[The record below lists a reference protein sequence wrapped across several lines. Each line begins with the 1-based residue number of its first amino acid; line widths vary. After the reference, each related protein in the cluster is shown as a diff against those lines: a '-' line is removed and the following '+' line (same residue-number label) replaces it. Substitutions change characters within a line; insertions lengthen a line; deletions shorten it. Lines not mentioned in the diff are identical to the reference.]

1 MLLGCAGTRRR
12 GEGPGEGGTGITGR
26 WHVMLHFNRS
36 HQERTHP
43 FGLGVTSC
51 YSTPLLNPTQPL
63 GTLLASLLSPAFL
76 SSCVGCFS
84 PPIYKPC
91 GMCHFHFFFSLHSVP
106 GTRRR
111 QLESVSQWST
121 CHPWIK
127 REVVCQSGGYKKKM
141 RAKCERLG
149 LARIILISLPIEYRQ
164 RCKGTLNPDHSCLV
178 GTPSPFHKRKR
189 PREHPSGLVRRHQ
202 YKRGKKTVTYV
213 R

>member
-91 GMCHFHFFFSLHSVP
+91 GMCHFHFFFRSIPCQGHDVDSWSQFHSGVP
-106 GTRRR
+106 AI
-111 QLESVSQWST
+111 
-121 CHPWIK
+121 P
-127 REVVCQSGGYKKKM
+127 
-141 RAKCERLG
+141 G
-149 LARIILISLPIEYRQ
+149 LNVKWYVKVED
-164 RCKGTLNPDHSCLV
+164 T
-178 GTPSPFHKRKR
+178 KRKCAQNAKG
-189 PREHPSGLVRRHQ
+189 SGWP
-202 YKRGKKTVTYV
+202 GSF
-213 R
+213 